1 MLERVHQAPLKALIQ
16 PSCLA
21 RLLTFV
27 LAIFMAHEN
36 DDNKGHQETTRA
48 RHDG

>member
-1 MLERVHQAPLKALIQ
+1 MSSLKALIQ

-21 RLLTFV
+21 RVISWLTVV

-36 DDNKGHQETTRA
+36 DDNKGQA
-48 RHDG
+48 RDDMCKA